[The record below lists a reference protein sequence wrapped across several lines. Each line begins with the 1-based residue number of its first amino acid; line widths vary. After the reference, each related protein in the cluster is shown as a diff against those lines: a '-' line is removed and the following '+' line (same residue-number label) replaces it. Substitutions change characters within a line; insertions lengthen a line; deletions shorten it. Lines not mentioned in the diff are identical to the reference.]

1 MALSSRSRFWLTIA
15 VLLAP
20 WPAHTL
26 SSPALAQGE
35 GTFSMVL
42 SSTYDYAN
50 LQQKDRV
57 FTAGSLQGSAT
68 VTSSSGPLF
77 QQGQSFLRDCV
88 LFSERSEDSFQT
100 RSHCTLKESA
110 ADGGDQFLMSVH
122 RNQGDPI
129 GSTTGGRGRTEFVGG
144 TGKYM
149 GITGHCV
156 YDVQYLIPSLGVL
169 LADCNWSTP

>member
-1 MALSSRSRFWLTIA
+1 MTMLGRSRLWLTVA

-20 WPAHTL
+20 M
-26 SSPALAQGE
+26 SPVLAQSTGE
-35 GTFSMVL
+35 FSMVL
-42 SSTYDYAN
+42 SSTYDYTK
-50 LQQKDRV
+50 LQQEGTV

-77 QQGQSFLRDCV
+77 QHGQSLLRSCV
-88 LFSERSEDSFQT
+88 LFSERSEDGLNL
-100 RSHCTLKESA
+100 RSHCTLTEA
-110 ADGGDQFLMSVH
+110 AEDGGDQVLMSVY

-129 GSTTGGRGRTEFVGG
+129 GSNTGGRGRTEFVGG

-149 GITGHCV
+149 GITGHCA